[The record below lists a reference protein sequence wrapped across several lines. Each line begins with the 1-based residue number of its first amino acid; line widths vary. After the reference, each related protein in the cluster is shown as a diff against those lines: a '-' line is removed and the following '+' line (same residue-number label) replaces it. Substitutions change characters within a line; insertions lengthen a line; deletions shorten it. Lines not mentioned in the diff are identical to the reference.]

1 MPRLLTKVWRAIP
14 LQATP
19 MLVWLALQAGS
30 AGAQGDTAPSPLA
43 QPVATPVAHA
53 QAPTAPSPATQTLP
67 GPPAAITNLA
77 QGSNRTCSA
86 APAGSRPLYLR
97 GSMNG
102 WTAQDDFEF
111 LWDCDAWYLNVRL
124 QGEHE
129 FKIADAG
136 WSAGHGWSTPQ
147 SGGDVR
153 GAGLTLQIDQP
164 GAPAV
169 HARFDGAHTLRV
181 SPAGAQRVLQIQPQ
195 HFADPRQ
202 QPVTDPVALSLF
214 HDSRDLRYRQ
224 PFGAVPQGTPV
235 QWALRAAPGVRSATL
250 VLDVRRLEGNQEL
263 IEYREL
269 RRLPLQRSVEGA
281 HEWFRVRHTLTD
293 KAVHG
298 YWFEVRIGEQTY
310 VYQNNADPIHWTQE
324 KGSGGVGQVA
334 LAPDEPR
341 RVRRYRLTVYDPAF
355 AVPRWAQGAVYYYL
369 FPERFRNGNP
379 ANDPRVGERRYQNH
393 GIERHARWLG
403 TPHKPGSGDG
413 SDAVYNNDFFG
424 GDLQGIIDKLDDI
437 RALGTTAIYM
447 TPIFEAASNHKYDT
461 ADYHRIDPAFGSQ
474 ADFERLTREA
484 ARRGMR
490 IVLDASL
497 NHVGA
502 DSRYFDRF
510 GNYREQDRGAFAGGR
525 IQPDSPYAGWFSLD
539 GTQTEPERQYK
550 GWVGVSD
557 LPELDKASPGWRRFA
572 YGARDSVTRRW
583 LRAGAGGWRMDV
595 APWVSDDFWR
605 EWRRAVKQTRPD
617 AVTIAETWFDASKYF
632 LGDTFDSTMNYVWR
646 NAILDFAAG
655 QDARQLATH
664 LEHLREA
671 YPPQALQALM
681 NLLSSHDQPRALHV
695 LGDRPGASPQAR
707 RAARERFRLATLLQ
721 MSLPGAPAIYYGDE
735 VGLSG
740 GDDPYN
746 RAPYPWA
753 DEGGQP
759 DLVLRDEFRHLLSL
773 RQKQPALRQG
783 TLLAPLLQTDHL
795 LVLARQH
802 GQGSARQ
809 WALLAFNNAPE
820 PRTVTL
826 DLPPGLRQARL
837 ARWWG
842 EGTLQPDAGRV
853 TLTVPGLSGVI
864 WGGAG
869 R

>member
-1 MPRLLTKVWRAIP
+1 
-14 LQATP
+14 
-19 MLVWLALQAGS
+19 
-30 AGAQGDTAPSPLA
+30 
-43 QPVATPVAHA
+43 
-53 QAPTAPSPATQTLP
+53 
-67 GPPAAITNLA
+67 
-77 QGSNRTCSA
+77 
-86 APAGSRPLYLR
+86 
-97 GSMNG
+97 
-102 WTAQDDFEF
+102 
-111 LWDCDAWYLNVRL
+111 LNVRL
-124 QGEHE
+124 QGAHE

-136 WSAGHGWSTPQ
+136 WSTVHGWSTPQ
-147 SGGDVR
+147 PGGDVR
-153 GAGLTLQIDQP
+153 SAGLTLQPDLP

-181 SPAGAQRVLQIQPQ
+181 SPAGAQRMLQIQPQ

-269 RRLPLQRSVEGA
+269 RRLPLQRSVSGA

-298 YWFEVRIGEQTY
+298 YWFEVRIGEQIY
-310 VYQNNADPIHWTQE
+310 AYQNNADPIHWTQE

-334 LAPDEPR
+334 LVPDEPR

-355 AVPRWAQGAVYYYL
+355 VVPRWAQGAVYYYL

-393 GIERHARWLG
+393 AIERHARWLG

-413 SDAVYNNDFFG
+413 SDAVDNNDFFG

-437 RALGTTAIYM
+437 QALGTTALYM

-474 ADFERLTREA
+474 ADFVAVVDGRGAGQAHLHQGGEPKALTRCA
-484 ARRGMR
+484 
-490 IVLDASL
+490 
-497 NHVGA
+497 
-502 DSRYFDRF
+502 
-510 GNYREQDRGAFAGGR
+510 
-525 IQPDSPYAGWFSLD
+525 
-539 GTQTEPERQYK
+539 
-550 GWVGVSD
+550 
-557 LPELDKASPGWRRFA
+557 PG
-572 YGARDSVTRRW
+572 
-583 LRAGAGGWRMDV
+583 LGAGSRAVTQHMQGPRLDV

-681 NLLSSHDQPRALHV
+681 NLLSSHDQPR
-695 LGDRPGASPQAR
+695 
-707 RAARERFRLATLLQ
+707 
-721 MSLPGAPAIYYGDE
+721 
-735 VGLSG
+735 
-740 GDDPYN
+740 
-746 RAPYPWA
+746 
-753 DEGGQP
+753 
-759 DLVLRDEFRHLLSL
+759 
-773 RQKQPALRQG
+773 
-783 TLLAPLLQTDHL
+783 
-795 LVLARQH
+795 
-802 GQGSARQ
+802 
-809 WALLAFNNAPE
+809 
-820 PRTVTL
+820 
-826 DLPPGLRQARL
+826 
-837 ARWWG
+837 
-842 EGTLQPDAGRV
+842 
-853 TLTVPGLSGVI
+853 
-864 WGGAG
+864 
-869 R
+869 

>member
-1 MPRLLTKVWRAIP
+1 MNLNLEHPGALAT
-14 LQATP
+14 QATAHASSTATHAEAA
-19 MLVWLALQAGS
+19 MLFRTVFRSALLAVFGLGLLQPFVR
-30 AGAQGDTAPSPLA
+30 AQTPSHATAP
-43 QPVATPVAHA
+43 
-53 QAPTAPSPATQTLP
+53 
-67 GPPAAITNLA
+67 AAAVPNLA
-77 QGSNRTCSA
+77 QGTNRTCSA
-86 APAGSRPLYLR
+86 QPAGSLPLYLR

-111 LWDCDAWYLNVRL
+111 LWDCDAWYLNVAL
-124 QGEHE
+124 QGDHE
-129 FKIADAG
+129 FKLADG
-136 WSAGHGWSTPQ
+136 SWSAGHGWSTPQ
-147 SGGDVR
+147 PGGDAR
-153 GAGLTLQIDQP
+153 QAGLTLRQDVP

-169 HARFDGAHTLRV
+169 YARFDGAHTLRLQPV
-181 SPAGAQRVLQIQPQ
+181 GEQRVLQIQSQ

-202 QPVTDPVALSLF
+202 QPVTDPLALSLL
-214 HDSRDLRYRQ
+214 HDSRDRRYRQ
-224 PFGAVPQGTPV
+224 PFGAVPQGSPV
-235 QWALRAAPGVRSATL
+235 QWALRASPGVHSATL
-250 VLDVRRLEGNQEL
+250 VLDLRRLEGNQDL
-263 IEYREL
+263 IEYHEL
-269 RRLPLQRSVEGA
+269 RRLPMQRSFEGA
-281 HEWFRVRHTLTD
+281 HEWFRVRHALAD
-293 KAVHG
+293 KAVYG
-298 YWFEVRIGEQTY
+298 YWFEVRIGGKTY
-310 VYQNNADPIHWTQE
+310 VYQNNADRIHWTQE

-334 LAPDEPR
+334 FAPEESR

-379 ANDPRVGERRYQNH
+379 ANDPRVGKRRYQNH
-393 GIERHARWLG
+393 GIERHARWLS

-413 SDAVYNNDFFG
+413 SDAVFNNDFFG

-461 ADYHRIDPAFGSQ
+461 ADYHHIDPAFGTQ

-510 GNYREQDRGAFAGGR
+510 GNYHQLDQGAFGGGR
-525 IQPDSPYAGWFSLD
+525 IQADSPYAGWFTLD
-539 GTQTEPERQYK
+539 ASQSEPERQYK

-557 LPELDKASPGWRRFA
+557 LPELDKASPAWRRFA
-572 YGARDSVTRRW
+572 YGAPDSVTRRW
-583 LRAGAGGWRMDV
+583 LREGAGGWRMDV
-595 APWVSDDFWR
+595 APWVPDDFWR

-655 QDARQLATH
+655 QDARQLAAH

-695 LGDRPGASPQAR
+695 LGDRPEAPAAQR
-707 RAARERFRLATLLQ
+707 QQARERFRLATLVQ

-735 VGLSG
+735 VGLGG

-759 DLVLRDEFRHLLSL
+759 DLVLRDEMRRLMAL
-773 RQKQPALRQG
+773 RQQQPVLRQG
-783 TLLAPLLQTDHL
+783 TLFAPLLHTPHV

-802 GQGSARQ
+802 GQGRARQ
-809 WALLAFNNAPE
+809 WALMAFNNSEQAQTVSFELPAKLR
-820 PRTVTL
+820 PTRLSTWWGRTSPQRDSSRMTL
-826 DLPPGLRQARL
+826 TLPGLGGGL
-837 ARWWG
+837 WG
-842 EGTLQPDAGRV
+842 SELRH
-853 TLTVPGLSGVI
+853 
-864 WGGAG
+864 
-869 R
+869 

>member
-1 MPRLLTKVWRAIP
+1 MFKIFFPTALGALLSLGLMLGTA
-14 LQATP
+14 LAQATT
-19 MLVWLALQAGS
+19 AAG
-30 AGAQGDTAPSPLA
+30 
-43 QPVATPVAHA
+43 
-53 QAPTAPSPATQTLP
+53 PA
-67 GPPAAITNLA
+67 AAITNFA
-77 QGSNRTCSA
+77 QGTNRTCSP

-111 LWDCDAWYLNVRL
+111 VWDCDAWYLNVVL
-124 QGEHE
+124 QGEQE
-129 FKIADAG
+129 FKLADG
-136 WSAGHGWSTPQ
+136 SWSVGHGWSTPQ
-147 SGGDVR
+147 PGGDAR
-153 GAGLTLQIDQP
+153 QAGLTLRTDVP

-181 SPAGAQRVLQIQPQ
+181 QPVGEQRVLQIQPQ

-202 QPVTDPVALSLF
+202 QPVTDPVALSLL
-214 HDSRDLRYRQ
+214 HDSRDPLYRQ
-224 PFGAVPQGTPV
+224 PFGAVPQGKPV
-235 QWALRAAPGVRSATL
+235 QWALRASAGVQSATL
-250 VLDVRRLEGNQEL
+250 VLDLRRLEGNQEM

-269 RRLPLQRSVEGA
+269 RRLPMQRRVGGA
-281 HEWFRVRHTLTD
+281 HEWFRARHTFTD
-293 KAVHG
+293 KAVYG
-298 YWFEVRIGEQTY
+298 YWFEVQIGGKTY
-310 VYQNNADPIHWTQE
+310 VYQNNADRIHWTQE

-334 LAPDEPR
+334 IAPDEAH

-355 AVPRWAQGAVYYYL
+355 EVPRWAQGAVYYYL

-403 TPHKPGSGDG
+403 SPFKPGSGDG
-413 SDAVYNNDFFG
+413 SDAAYNNDFFG

-437 RALGTTAIYM
+437 KALGTTAIYM

-461 ADYHRIDPAFGSQ
+461 ADYHRIDPAFGSRE
-474 ADFERLTREA
+474 DFQRLTREA

-502 DSRYFDRF
+502 DSRYFDRY
-510 GNYREQDRGAFAGGR
+510 GNYRQQDRGAFAGGR
-525 IQPDSPYAGWFSLD
+525 IQSDSQYASWFTLD
-539 GTQTEPERQYK
+539 ASQSEPERQYK

-572 YGARDSVTRRW
+572 YGAPDSVTRRW
-583 LRAGAGGWRMDV
+583 LRQGAGGWRMDV
-595 APWVSDDFWR
+595 APWVPDDFWR
-605 EWRRAVKQTRPD
+605 EWRLAVKQTQPD
-617 AVTIAETWFDASKYF
+617 AVTISEVWFDASKYL

-681 NLLSSHDQPRALHV
+681 NLISSHDQPRALHV
-695 LGDRPGASPQAR
+695 LGDRPEASIASRQL
-707 RAARERFRLATLLQ
+707 ARERFRLATLVQ
-721 MSLPGAPAIYYGDE
+721 MSLPGAPTIYYGDE

-753 DEGGQP
+753 DEGGLP
-759 DLVLRDEFRHLLSL
+759 DLAMRDELRRLMTLRQQQPVLRN
-773 RQKQPALRQG
+773 G
-783 TLLAPLLQTDHL
+783 TLLAPLMQTPQV

-802 GQGSARQ
+802 GHGQKRQ
-809 WALLAFNNAPE
+809 WVLMAFNNSDQAQAVSLEMPSS
-820 PRTVTL
+820 
-826 DLPPGLRQARL
+826 LRHAQFSN
-837 ARWWG
+837 WWG
-842 EGTLQPDAGRV
+842 NAQLQHDSKRL
-853 TLTVPGLSGVI
+853 TLTLPALGGSMWGTVLS
-864 WGGAG
+864 